1 MAGLFAKF
9 MLFLPQIKST
19 LSYLFA
25 LLFLT
30 MGAFLFGKMLNW
42 GYLICDLFSGFLMC
56 YAIKL
61 AWDDSMKALKAV
73 IDWGKVKWKLL

>member
-1 MAGLFAKF
+1 MS
-9 MLFLPQIKST
+9 P
-19 LSYLFA
+19 
-25 LLFLT
+25 